1 MKISIIV
8 PFWNSEKWIGKC
20 CESLL
25 KQEGDFEFILV
36 DDNSTDQGDEVIYNY
51 CDIDPRFVLLR
62 NVCSKGVSG
71 ARNTGLDY
79 ADGDL
84 ITFLDADDELLD
96 NVYEIFVNT
105 VDRDPIAKIYQ
116 FNHLRYYANIG
127 KTTFKYTNGRKNFD
141 ISYLPNMWFSVW
153 NKLYDAE
160 FIKDIRFDERLQ
172 YGEDGLF
179 ILECLTR
186 GAYIYHAYR
195 NAVTVKH
202 NFVNAQS
209 LSKEKT
215 AEDILKQIHIYEE
228 FYLKQKDL
236 VAKKTICNE
245 IAQLWSVR
253 MIKRIEEEYGR
264 A

>member
-36 DDNSTDQGDEVIYNY
+36 DDNSADQGVDIVYNY
-51 CDIDPRFVLLR
+51 CNKDPRFVLLR

-96 NVYEIFVNT
+96 NAYETFINT
-105 VDRDPIAKIYQ
+105 VDQDPRAKIYQ
-116 FNHLRYYANIG
+116 FNHLRYYASVD
-127 KTTFKYTNGRKNFD
+127 KTTLKYANGHKVFD
-141 ISYLPNMWFSVW
+141 IANMPLMWFSIW
-153 NKLYDAE
+153 NKLYDAD

-179 ILECLTR
+179 VLECLTK
-186 GAYIYHAYR
+186 GAYIYHANR

-202 NFVNAQS
+202 NFINAQS

-228 FYLKQKDL
+228 FYLKQKDP

-245 IAQLWSVR
+245 IAQLWSTR
-253 MIKRIEEEYGR
+253 MIKSVEDDYGK